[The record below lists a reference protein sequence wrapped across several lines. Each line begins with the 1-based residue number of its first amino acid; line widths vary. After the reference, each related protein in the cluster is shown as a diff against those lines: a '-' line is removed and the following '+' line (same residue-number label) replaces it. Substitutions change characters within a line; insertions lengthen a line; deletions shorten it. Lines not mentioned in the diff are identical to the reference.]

1 MNKTSSLSQRKNPF
15 VQKNDFLLL
24 AVFLVLALV
33 LFLLLSLFSG
43 GKGNTVDITV
53 DGKPYR
59 SLPLTED
66 CEFFV
71 PGISGDNQVCIRN
84 GSVSVT
90 AADCPDLICVH
101 HMPICNAGERIV
113 CLPHRVVISISK
125 TAESTSAPDA
135 VSQ

>member
-1 MNKTSSLSQRKNPF
+1 MNKPGSLIKGKDTFIRKN
-15 VQKNDFLLL
+15 DLLL
-24 AVFLVLALV
+24 LTGLLALALV
-33 LFLLLSLFSG
+33 LFFLLPFFTG
-43 GKGNTVDITV
+43 GKGNTVEVTV

-59 SLPLTED
+59 SLSLTED

-71 PGISGDNQVCIRN
+71 PGITGGNHICIRN

-101 HMPICNAGERIV
+101 HMPIRNAGERIV
-113 CLPHRVVISISK
+113 CLPNRVVVSIRNISETS
-125 TAESTSAPDA
+125 SAPDA